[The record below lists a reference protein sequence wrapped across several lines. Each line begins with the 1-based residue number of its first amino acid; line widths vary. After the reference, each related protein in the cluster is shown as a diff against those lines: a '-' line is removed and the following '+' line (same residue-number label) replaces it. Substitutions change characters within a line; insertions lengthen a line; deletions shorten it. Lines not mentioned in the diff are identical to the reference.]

1 MQFIFSP
8 DGSNGICYEHSSAE
22 GIVLVQM
29 IETALKTM
37 DKYNIKE
44 DLSEKADG
52 DDEFPKPQRLQWN
65 VDNVLREQI
74 SLAKFHMDK

>member
-1 MQFIFSP
+1 MLLS
-8 DGSNGICYEHSSAE
+8 DW
-22 GIVLVQM
+22 L
-29 IETALKTM
+29 LK
-37 DKYNIKE
+37 IKAWGY
-44 DLSEKADG
+44 SKKRKADG